1 MSLLTRITNDC
12 NQFRESQL
20 HVTLESS
27 NASYSEAY
35 YMCSMMPKTIPSWFQ
50 TELKFLLSNP
60 TCFVVLGKPGA
71 GKTAVARKISQ
82 NWHCELVSRKF
93 P

>member
-1 MSLLTRITNDC
+1 MT
-12 NQFRESQL
+12 
-20 HVTLESS
+20 
-27 NASYSEAY
+27 
-35 YMCSMMPKTIPSWFQ
+35 KTVPSWFQ

-82 NWHCELVSRKF
+82 NWHCELVSRKCPWLCCLF
-93 P
+93 SLVTDDEVYGSISRGTCTPFT